1 MSNINV
7 WEDAEPGVK
16 RKIMQPGE
24 SLMLMEVHFEP
35 GAEGYEH
42 AHPHE
47 QLSYCM
53 KGRMEFTI
61 DGVKKVIGAGESV
74 CIPPHARHGAK
85 ALETSILLDCFTP
98 VREDLVKR

>member
-16 RKIMQPGE
+16 RKIMQPGQ

-61 DGVKKVIGAGESV
+61 DGVKKVIESGESI
-74 CIPPHARHGAK
+74 CIPPYARHGAK
-85 ALETSILLDCFTP
+85 ALEASILLDCFTP